1 MKMNWKV
8 VRFFV
13 SCLSILIIYILST
26 AYSNLNLNFGGL
38 YEPKNIEIAK
48 SRMYSSNTG
57 IDWIVTGQVWNFEAR
72 AIQDILIG
80 IMLYD
85 ANGDVVCSSFI
96 DIDEEILDPSRTSE
110 FRKTF
115 SMNEC
120 PEVKT
125 FKIQVDADWTN

>member
-1 MKMNWKV
+1 MNWKA
-8 VRFFV
+8 VRFFTRY
-13 SCLSILIIYILST
+13 LSILIIYILST
-26 AYSNLNLNFGGL
+26 ACSNLNLNFGGL
-38 YEPKNIEIAK
+38 NEPKNIEIAK
-48 SRMYSSNTG
+48 SRMYSSDTG

-96 DIDEEILDPSRTSE
+96 GIDEEILDPSRTSA
-110 FRKTF
+110 FRKSF

-120 PEVKT
+120 PGVKT